1 MKSTHLRAQRAALEK
16 LWQQGLSGQALLAE
30 QSRLVDVFICQH
42 FQAAASELNSS
53 IALVAL
59 GGYGRQ
65 ELFPYSD
72 IDLMILYQ
80 PEQQAEIKQVAEAIL
95 YPLWDSGLEVGHGV
109 RTVAEAMEHAGQD
122 FFFQVAML
130 DARFLGGTRELFD
143 ELLARYRL
151 CFIEGGREEFVRSM
165 KACREERRQ
174 RFGSHSYLLEPHI
187 KEGKGGMR
195 DIQAMLWTAKV
206 VFGLDG
212 LQDIVEAGIL
222 LEEEREAFAVSWNEL
237 VKIRNRLHYI
247 SGRKNDQLYFEH
259 QEALAQAFG
268 YTTGTG
274 ILSVERF
281 MREMHGHLQ
290 TIAVITDL
298 FFEHVDEV
306 LGLALKDER
315 PNSDRTLEK
324 GIELRN
330 NRVHLAVSAKEL
342 EVRPYLLMR
351 LFLASARTGFPVHHR
366 TRKIVSANLG
376 LVDDKLRVSPRMS
389 RPFLEILLHPADP
402 LPVLEVMLETGL
414 LTAYIPEFAR
424 ISTLA
429 QHDIYHIYTVDRHL
443 LQTVAELRLLAEQDA
458 GIYLAVASPHIL
470 FLAALLHDI
479 GKGAGGDHSQ
489 IGADMVGAVGARLG
503 LEPAECACLAFLIR
517 YHLFMPEN
525 ALRRDL
531 NDESFI
537 RRCAETIGDSD
548 RLTMLYLLSI
558 ADSRATGPSAWS
570 EWKAALLHEM
580 FLKISPYLESGLI
593 AATHPDTVQRQVEQ
607 GVDWLRGRVV
617 SLLGDDEEARGDV
630 VLLPADYL
638 LSFTPEMVVEHIRIY
653 RQNHQVLRRKAL
665 VIPRELRQHWS
676 LLIMA
681 RDRSGLLAK
690 ICGVLALH
698 NLSVLSAQI
707 FTWEGGEAVTAKDV
721 GHGRPSVARAMD
733 GERATGLN
741 PREPGMA
748 GAVMA
753 TPGSVPIAPGVEKER
768 MALAV
773 DVLEVRSFDGL
784 TFLEK
789 DWQALNNDLDLAL
802 NHRLGLGHRVYQKF
816 VSIYE
821 RRKQSGAVLLG
832 QQTSRVVIDNDIS
845 DSYTVI
851 EVHSEDRAG
860 QLYHITQALA
870 DFGINIFRAFIATEV
885 QQLIDI
891 FYVLD
896 SEGKKIVD
904 KSFAAEIRA
913 GLFYAMERVS

>member
-30 QSRLVDVFICQH
+30 QSRLVDVFLCQH
-42 FQAAASELNSS
+42 FHDAIRELTGS

-80 PEQQAEIKQVAEAIL
+80 PEQQAEVKRVAEAIL
-95 YPLWDSGLEVGHGV
+95 YPLWDTGLEVGHAV
-109 RTVAEAMEHAGQD
+109 RTVQESMEHAGQD

-130 DARFLGGTRELFD
+130 DARFLAGSQDLFD
-143 ELLARYRL
+143 DLLAQYRL
-151 CFIEGGREEFVRSM
+151 RFVEGGREEFVRSM
-165 KACREERRQ
+165 KAFRAARRN

-206 VFGLDG
+206 VFGLES
-212 LQDIVEAGIL
+212 LQDIVEAGVL
-222 LEEEREAFAVSWNEL
+222 LEEERESFATSWDEL

-259 QEALAQAFG
+259 QEELAQAFG
-268 YTTGTG
+268 YKTGTG
-274 ILSVERF
+274 KLGVERF

-306 LGLALKDER
+306 LGLAVKDEKL
-315 PNSDRTLEK
+315 SSGRTLEK

-330 NRVHLAVSAKEL
+330 NRLHLVVSPKEL
-342 EVRPYLLMR
+342 ASRPYLLMR
-351 LFLASARTGFPVHHR
+351 LFLASARTGAPVHHR
-366 TRKIVSANLG
+366 TRKIVSANLD
-376 LVDDKLRVSPRMS
+376 LVDDKVRVSPRMS
-389 RPFLEILLHPADP
+389 KPFFELLLHPSDP

-443 LQTVAELRLLAEQDA
+443 LQTVAELRLIVAQDA
-458 GIYLAVASPHIL
+458 TIYLSVASPHVL
-470 FLAALLHDI
+470 YLAALLHDI
-479 GKGAGGDHSQ
+479 GKGAGGNHSL
-489 IGADMVGAVGARLG
+489 IGADMVGAVGVRLG
-503 LEPAECACLAFLIR
+503 LDPAECACLAFLIR

-531 NDESFI
+531 NDEVFI

-548 RLTMLYLLSI
+548 RLAMLYLLSI
-558 ADSRATGPSAWS
+558 ADSKATGPSAWS
-570 EWKAALLHEM
+570 EWKAALLHEF

-593 AATHPDTVQRQVEQ
+593 ASEYPGTVQQQVEQ
-607 GVDWLRGRVV
+607 GVDWLRGQVL
-617 SLLGDDEEARGDV
+617 SLLGGDEEVPAEAESIGPSLALADV
-630 VLLPADYL
+630 AQLPADYL
-638 LSFTPEMVVEHIRIY
+638 LSFSPQIIVEHIQIY
-653 RQNHQVLRRKAL
+653 RKNYRVLRKKAL
-665 VIPRELRQHWS
+665 IFPQELGQHWS

-698 NLSVLSAQI
+698 NLSVLSAKI
-707 FTWEGGEAVTAKDV
+707 FTWEGGEPLMAKEDPV
-721 GHGRPSVARAMD
+721 LLASR
-733 GERATGLN
+733 GEN
-741 PREPGMA
+741 
-748 GAVMA
+748 
-753 TPGSVPIAPGVEKER
+753 ER

-773 DVLEVRSFDGL
+773 DVLELRSLDGL
-784 TFLEK
+784 SFIEK
-789 DWQALNNDLDLAL
+789 DWQALNDDLDRAL
-802 NHRLGLGHRVYQKF
+802 NHRLGLEHRIYQKLA
-816 VSIYE
+816 SIYK
-821 RRKQSGAVLLG
+821 RNKVSGATLLG
-832 QQTSRVVIDNDIS
+832 KQQPRVVIDNEIS

-860 QLYHITQALA
+860 QLYHIAQTLA
-870 DFGINIFRAFIATEV
+870 DFGINIYRAFIATEV

-896 SEGKKIVD
+896 SEGQKITD
-904 KSFAAEIRA
+904 ASFAAEIRD
-913 GLFYAMERVS
+913 GVLYAIERVL

>member
-30 QSRLVDVFICQH
+30 QSRLVDIFICQH

-80 PEQQAEIKQVAEAIL
+80 PEKQAEIKQVAEAIL

-109 RTVAEAMEHAGQD
+109 RTVDEAMEHAGQD

-130 DARFLGGTRELFD
+130 DARFLGGARELFN

-165 KACREERRQ
+165 KACREARRQ

-212 LQDIVEAGIL
+212 LPDIVEAGIL
-222 LEEEREAFAVSWNEL
+222 LEEEREAFATSWNEL

-324 GIELRN
+324 GIDLRN

-389 RPFLEILLHPADP
+389 RPFFELLLHPADP

-458 GIYLAVASPHIL
+458 AVYLAVASPHIL
-470 FLAALLHDI
+470 FLAALLHDT

-548 RLTMLYLLSI
+548 RLAMLYLLSI

-607 GVDWLRGRVV
+607 GVDWLRGQVV
-617 SLLGDDEEARGDV
+617 SLLGDDEETRADV
-630 VLLPADYL
+630 ALLPADYL
-638 LSFTPEMVVEHIRIY
+638 LSFTPEMVVEHIRVY
-653 RQNHQVLRRKAL
+653 RQNHRILRRKAL

-698 NLSVLSAQI
+698 NLSVLGAQI
-707 FTWEGGEAVTAKDV
+707 FTWEGGEAVTVRD
-721 GHGRPSVARAMD
+721 
-733 GERATGLN
+733 GLN

-748 GAVMA
+748 LAVTA

-802 NHRLGLGHRVYQKF
+802 NHRLGLGHRVYRKF

-821 RRKQSGAVLLG
+821 RRKSSGAVLLG

-896 SEGKKIVD
+896 SEGQKIVD

-913 GLFYAMERVS
+913 GLLYAMERVS

>member
-1 MKSTHLRAQRAALEK
+1 MKSTHLRAQRTALEK

-42 FQAAASELNSS
+42 FQAAASELSGS

-95 YPLWDSGLEVGHGV
+95 YPLWDTGLEVGHGV
-109 RTVAEAMEHAGQD
+109 RTVDEAMEHAGQD

-130 DARFLGGTRELFD
+130 DARFLAGSQELFD

-165 KACREERRQ
+165 KACRAARRQ

-195 DIQAMLWTAKV
+195 DVQAMLWTAKV

-222 LEEEREAFAVSWNEL
+222 LEEEREVFATSWNEL

-247 SGRKNDQLYFEH
+247 GGRKNDQLYFEH

-268 YTTGTG
+268 YTAGTG

-306 LGLALKDER
+306 LGLAVKDEK
-315 PNSDRTLEK
+315 PNNDRTLEK

-330 NRVHLAVSAKEL
+330 NRVHLAVSVKEL
-342 EVRPYLLMR
+342 EARPYLLMR
-351 LFLASARTGFPVHHR
+351 LFLASARTGAPVHHR
-366 TRKIVSANLG
+366 TRKIVTANLG

-389 RPFLEILLHPADP
+389 RPFFELLLHPADP
-402 LPVLEVMLETGL
+402 LPVLEVMLETGM

-443 LQTVAELRLLAEQDA
+443 LQAVAELRLLVEQDA
-458 GIYLAVASPHIL
+458 GVYLSVASPHIL

-479 GKGAGGDHSQ
+479 GKGAGGNHSL
-489 IGADMVGAVGARLG
+489 IGAYMVGAVGVRLG
-503 LEPAECACLAFLIR
+503 LDPAECSCLAFLIR

-531 NDESFI
+531 NDEAFI

-548 RLTMLYLLSI
+548 RLAMLYLLSI
-558 ADSRATGPSAWS
+558 ADSKATGPSAWS
-570 EWKAALLHEM
+570 EWKGALLHEM
-580 FLKISPYLESGLI
+580 FLKISPYLEPGLI
-593 AATHPDTVQRQVEQ
+593 ATTHPDMVQRQVEQ
-607 GVDWLRGRVV
+607 GVDWLREQVV
-617 SLLGDDEEARGDV
+617 SLLLGGDEEAQADV
-630 VLLPADYL
+630 ALLPADYL
-638 LSFTPEMVVEHIRIY
+638 LSFTPEVVARHIRVHRENY
-653 RQNHQVLRRKAL
+653 QVLRRKAL
-665 VIPRELRQHWS
+665 IFPQELGQHWS

-707 FTWEGGEAVTAKDV
+707 FTWEGGEAVTAKD
-721 GHGRPSVARAMD
+721 
-733 GERATGLN
+733 GLML
-741 PREPGMA
+741 REPG
-748 GAVMA
+748 
-753 TPGSVPIAPGVEKER
+753 

-784 TFLEK
+784 SFVEK
-789 DWQALNNDLDLAL
+789 DWQALNDDLDLAL
-802 NHRLGLGHRVYQKF
+802 NHRLGLEHRIYQKLA
-816 VSIYE
+816 SMYE
-821 RRKQSGAVLLG
+821 RRKLPGAMLLG
-832 QQTSRVVIDNDIS
+832 QQNSRVVIDNDIS

-851 EVHSEDRAG
+851 EVHSDDRAG

-870 DFGINIFRAFIATEV
+870 DFGINIYRAFIATEV

-896 SEGKKIVD
+896 SEGQKITD
-904 KSFAAEIRA
+904 ESFAAEIRA
-913 GLFYAMERVS
+913 GLLYSMGRVS

>member
-1 MKSTHLRAQRAALEK
+1 MKSTHLRAQREALEK

-30 QSRLVDVFICQH
+30 QSRLVDIFISQH
-42 FQAAASELNSS
+42 FQDAVKDCSGQV
-53 IALVAL
+53 ALVAL

-72 IDLMILYQ
+72 IDLMILHRLDDRDMV
-80 PEQQAEIKQVAEAIL
+80 KQVAEAIL

-109 RTVAEAMEHAGQD
+109 RTVQESVEHADLD

-130 DARFLGGTRELFD
+130 DARFIAGSQELFN
-143 ELLARYRL
+143 ELLSLYRQR
-151 CFIEGGREEFVRSM
+151 FIEGGREEFVRSM
-165 KACREERRQ
+165 KAFREARRQ

-222 LEEEREAFAVSWNEL
+222 LEEEREAFVFSRNEL

-259 QEALAQAFG
+259 QEELARVFG
-268 YTTGTG
+268 YEAGMG
-274 ILSVERF
+274 MLAVERF
-281 MREMHGHLQ
+281 MRHVHGHLQ
-290 TIAVITDL
+290 TVAVITDL

-306 LGLALKDER
+306 LGFAVKGER
-315 PNSDRTLEK
+315 ASSDRTLEK

-330 NRVHLAVSAKEL
+330 HRIHLVVSAKEL
-342 EVRPYLLMR
+342 AARPYLLMR
-351 LFLASARTGFPVHHR
+351 LFLASVKIGVPVHHR
-366 TRKIVSANLG
+366 TRKIVAASLD
-376 LVDDKLRVSPRMS
+376 LVDDKLRLSPRMS
-389 RPFLEILLHPADP
+389 RPFLELLLHPSDP

-443 LQTVAELRLLAEQDA
+443 LQTVAELRLIIEKDA
-458 GIYLAVASPHIL
+458 SVYLSVASPHIL
-470 FLAALLHDI
+470 YLAALLHDI

-489 IGADMVGAVGARLG
+489 IGAEIVGAVGTRLG
-503 LEPAECACLAFLIR
+503 LEPAECSCLAFLVR
-517 YHLFMPEN
+517 HHLFMPEN

-548 RLTMLYLLSI
+548 RLAMLYLLSI
-558 ADSRATGPSAWS
+558 ADSKATGPSAWS
-570 EWKAALLHEM
+570 EWKGALLYEM
-580 FLKISPYLESGLI
+580 FLKITPYLESGLI
-593 AATHPDTVQRQVEQ
+593 AAAQADTVQRQVKQ
-607 GVDWLRGRVV
+607 GVDWLRGQVV
-617 SLLGDDEEARGDV
+617 SLLGGDV
-630 VLLPADYL
+630 EALADVALLPADYL
-638 LSFTPEMVVEHIRIY
+638 LSFTPEAVVDHIRVYRKNYQILRHKALIFPRER
-653 RQNHQVLRRKAL
+653 RQN
-665 VIPRELRQHWS
+665 WS

-681 RDRSGLLAK
+681 QDRSGLLAK

-707 FTWEGGEAVTAKDV
+707 FTWERGEMVMDKD
-721 GHGRPSVARAMD
+721 
-733 GERATGLN
+733 GLI
-741 PREPGMA
+741 PPEA
-748 GAVMA
+748 G
-753 TPGSVPIAPGVEKER
+753 

-773 DVLEVRSFDGL
+773 DVLEVRSLDGL
-784 TFLEK
+784 SFAEK
-789 DWQALNNDLDLAL
+789 NWSAVNADLDLAL
-802 NHRLGLGHRVYQKF
+802 NHRLGLGHRIHQKLAA
-816 VSIYE
+816 IYG
-821 RRKQSGAVLLG
+821 RRKLPGALMG
-832 QQTSRVVIDNDIS
+832 QQQSRVVIDNTIS

-851 EVHSEDRAG
+851 EVHSDDRAG
-860 QLYHITQALA
+860 QLYHITQTLA
-870 DFGINIFRAFIATEV
+870 DFGINIYRAFIATEV

-896 SEGKKIVD
+896 SEGLKIID
-904 KSFAAEIRA
+904 ESFAAEIRD
-913 GLFYAMERVS
+913 GVLYAMERVS

>member
-1 MKSTHLRAQRAALEK
+1 MKSSHLRAQRASLEK
-16 LWQQGLSGQALLAE
+16 LWQQGLTGQALLAE
-30 QSRLVDVFICQH
+30 QSRLVDAFICQS
-42 FQAAASELNSS
+42 FQGVGSELTGS

-80 PEQQAEIKQVAEAIL
+80 KEQGAEIKQVAETIL
-95 YPLWDSGLEVGHGV
+95 YPLWDTGLEVGHGV
-109 RTVAEAMEHAGQD
+109 RTVEEAMEHAGQD

-130 DARFLGGTRELFD
+130 EARFLAGSQELFD
-143 ELLARYRL
+143 GLLAQYRER
-151 CFIEGGREEFVRSM
+151 FIEGGREEFVRSM
-165 KACREERRQ
+165 KACRAARRE

-222 LEEEREAFAVSWNEL
+222 LEEEREAFTTSWNEL

-259 QEALAQAFG
+259 QEDIAQEFG
-268 YTTGTG
+268 YKTGAG
-274 ILSVERF
+274 KLGVERF

-290 TIAVITDL
+290 TIAVISDL

-306 LGLALKDER
+306 LGLAAKGER
-315 PNSDRTLEK
+315 SNSDRTLEK

-330 NRVHLAVSAKEL
+330 NRIHLLVSVKEL
-342 EVRPYLLMR
+342 AARPYLLMR
-351 LFLASARTGFPVHHR
+351 LFLASAKTGAPVHHR
-366 TRKIVSANLG
+366 TRKIVSANLD

-389 RPFLEILLHPADP
+389 KPFFELLLHPADP

-429 QHDIYHIYTVDRHL
+429 QHDVYHIYTVDRHL
-443 LQTVAELRLLAEQDA
+443 LQTVAELRLIVEQDA
-458 GIYLAVASPHIL
+458 GVYLAVASPHIL
-470 FLAALLHDI
+470 YLAALLHDI

-489 IGADMVGAVGARLG
+489 IGADMVGAVGMRLG
-503 LEPAECACLAFLIR
+503 LDPAERDCLSFLIR

-531 NDESFI
+531 NDEAFI
-537 RRCAETIGDSD
+537 RRCAETVGDSD
-548 RLTMLYLLSI
+548 RLAMLYLLSI
-558 ADSRATGPSAWS
+558 ADSKATGPSAWS
-570 EWKAALLHEM
+570 EWKGALLHEM
-580 FLKISPYLESGLI
+580 FLKISPYLEPGLFT
-593 AATHPDTVQRQVEQ
+593 ASLPEMVQRQVDQ
-607 GVDWLRGRVV
+607 GVDWLRAQVV
-617 SLLGDDEEARGDV
+617 SLLDGDAEAQADV

-638 LSFTPEMVVEHIRIY
+638 LSFTPEVVVEHIRY
-653 RQNHQVLRRKAL
+653 HRQNYQVLQQKAL
-665 VIPRELRQHWS
+665 IFPRELSRNWS

-698 NLSVLSAQI
+698 NLSVLCAQI
-707 FTWEGGEAVTAKDV
+707 FTWEGEAVTAKD
-721 GHGRPSVARAMD
+721 
-733 GERATGLN
+733 GLMV
-741 PREPGMA
+741 REPGTQA
-748 GAVMA
+748 I
-753 TPGSVPIAPGVEKER
+753 SAPVSLASGMEKER
-768 MALAV
+768 VALAV
-773 DVLEVRSFDGL
+773 DVLEVRSLDGL
-784 TFLEK
+784 RFREK
-789 DWQALNNDLDLAL
+789 DWQAVNDDLDLAL
-802 NHRLGLGHRVYQKF
+802 NHRLGLEHRIHQKLA
-816 VSIYE
+816 SIYE
-821 RRKQSGAVLLG
+821 RWKQTGTKLLG
-832 QQTSRVVIDNDIS
+832 QQMSRVIIDNGIS

-860 QLYHITQALA
+860 QLFHITQTLA
-870 DFGINIFRAFIATEV
+870 DFGINIYRAFIATEV

-896 SEGKKIVD
+896 SQGQKITD
-904 KSFAAEIRA
+904 ESFAAEIRA
-913 GLFYAMERVS
+913 GLLYSMTRVS